1 VAKLVLSVGSTV
13 VNQCF
18 VDKLRL
24 TIGRDT
30 HNPIVIDDPTVSREH
45 AAILEVGNDHIVED
59 LGSAA
64 GTFVNGERVSRH
76 ILQHGDVMTF
86 GTHALRY
93 LNPKSEESELDR
105 TMLIRALPKVPD
117 QPSQPATVTPYDAT
131 INTAR
136 PLKAHLPSGRVKVL
150 TGARAGAQIELDRV
164 VATFGTPGE
173 LLAVITRRP
182 QGYFVTH
189 VEGDHYPQVN
199 GETLDGE
206 PHALRSGDMI
216 EVGDEKV
223 EFLQD

>member
-1 VAKLVLSVGSTV
+1 VAKLVLSVGSAV
-13 VNQCF
+13 VHQCF

-30 HNPIVIDDPTVSREH
+30 TNQIVVDDPTVSREH

-64 GTFVNGERVSRH
+64 GTFVNGARVTRH
-76 ILQHGDVMTF
+76 ILQHGDVMAF
-86 GTHALRY
+86 GTHVLRY
-93 LNPKSEESELDR
+93 LNPKAEESELDR

-117 QPSQPATVTPYDAT
+117 QPTQPATTVPYDAT

-136 PLKAHLPSGRVKVL
+136 AMKARLPNGRVKVL
-150 TGARAGAQIELDRV
+150 AGARAGAQIELDRV

-173 LLAVITRRP
+173 RLAVITRRP
-182 QGYFVTH
+182 QGFFVTH
-189 VEGDHYPQVN
+189 VEGSRFPQVN
-199 GETLDGE
+199 GETLDAE
-206 PHALRSGDMI
+206 AHALRSGDVI

-223 EFLQD
+223 EFRQE